1 MGPLIHVCKH
11 NESMATAIYK
21 TLLAAI
27 MAYASHYGITKVYS
41 EFCVPSGV
49 MGFVQGII
57 TAGSPVCSTAF
68 SVMSNTHITYSTI
81 ILTSLSRLMI
91 DACVDSP
98 SSRSSQ
104 SNPS

>member
-1 MGPLIHVCKH
+1 MVL
-11 NESMATAIYK
+11 ALYK
-21 TLLAAI
+21 TLLAAM
-27 MAYASHYGITKVYS
+27 MAYASHYGITKIYS

-49 MGFVQGII
+49 WGFVQGII

-81 ILTSLSRLMI
+81 ILTSLSRLII

-98 SSRSSQ
+98 SSSPPQ
-104 SNPS
+104 SLPAS